1 MKKNQNGC
9 DQKKHVDKSNSLD
22 DCTLMLDR
30 IQVNINRTKLQICG
44 RLLSVESKCRFAGVN
59 ILLGSSKQPSAFL

>member
-1 MKKNQNGC
+1 MKKTKMAAIN
-9 DQKKHVDKSNSLD
+9 KRVDKSNSLD

-44 RLLSVESKCRFAGVN
+44 RFFYQLGSKCRFAA
-59 ILLGSSKQPSAFL
+59 STFC